1 MTRPPATARSLHR
14 RSTTLL
20 ALGLPLVVLG
30 TAAAV
35 AWSWKDALPDPV
47 ATHWGTD
54 GVDGFSSLGE
64 AVAVLLVIGAATAI
78 GLWALAWRAGT
89 ATSARRTVNGMNTW
103 LALFLSGILLGTL
116 HAQRGL
122 SDAADVGPV
131 GGAIALALLVA
142 TVGGAIA
149 ALVTP
154 AEHTGPTDDPVAPG
168 ASRLPLG
175 EDERAVWF
183 RRTRSGAGA
192 AVVALATLGA
202 AAAAVATDQWWM
214 LLVALALLALSA
226 ATFSWVVRVD
236 ATGLT
241 ASSTL
246 GVPRTHVPLDE
257 VVEARATTVRCF
269 RDFGGWGWRTAL
281 DGRTGI
287 VLRSGDALEVTRS
300 GGSVLVV
307 TVDDA
312 ATGAALLN
320 TLAARVRPGHG
331 AGAVE

>member
-1 MTRPPATARSLHR
+1 MTRPATTARSLHR

-20 ALGLPLVVLG
+20 ALGVPLVVLG
-30 TAAAV
+30 AATAV

-54 GVDGFSSLGE
+54 GVDGFSSLVE
-64 AVAVLLVIGAATAI
+64 AVAVPLVIGAATAA
-78 GLWALAWRAGT
+78 GLWAFAWRAGT
-89 ATSARRTVNGMNTW
+89 ATSTRRFVNGITTW

-122 SDAADVGPV
+122 ADAADVGAV
-131 GGAIALALLVA
+131 DGAVALALALA
-142 TVGGAIA
+142 TLGGAVA

-154 AEHTGPTDDPVAPG
+154 ADRTGPTDDPVPAG

-175 EDERAVWF
+175 DDERAVWF
-183 RRTRSGAGA
+183 RRTRSGTGA
-192 AVVALATLGA
+192 AVVSLATLGLA
-202 AAAAVATDQWWM
+202 ATAVASDQWWM
-214 LLVALALLALSA
+214 LLVALALLVLTA
-226 ATFSWVVRVD
+226 ASFSWVVRVD
-236 ATGLT
+236 GTGLT
-241 ASSTL
+241 ARSAL
-246 GVPRTHVPLDE
+246 GLPRTHVPLDE
-257 VVEARATTVRCF
+257 VVQATATTVDCF
-269 RDFGGWGWRTAL
+269 REFGGWGWRTAA

-287 VLRSGDALEVTRS
+287 VLRSGDALEVTRT

-320 TLAARVRPGHG
+320 TLADRARPGQ
-331 AGAVE
+331 APRPVE